1 MLHILMIAAEAVPF
15 VKTGG
20 LADVIGSLPKSLRQL
35 GADVRVML
43 PKYEDMGQ
51 DWASKATLL
60 ASFTVQVGWRRQYC
74 GVEMITHDG
83 ITYYLLDNEYYF
95 KRRGLYGYG
104 DDGERFAFFCE
115 AVLESLP
122 RLDWQP
128 DILHAHDWH
137 CALVP
142 VFLRAHYGQ
151 NSWYA
156 QLKTMF
162 TIHNLHYQ
170 GIFGY
175 EIMNELLNLGNEHF
189 HANGLEHY
197 GNVNWMKGAI
207 NYSDC
212 ITTVSPT
219 YAEEIQT
226 PYYGESL
233 DGTLRARK
241 DRLFGIINGLDT
253 ELYDPMLDQ
262 HIPTPYRKSL
272 LKKAANKLAL
282 QAELGLPTNKE
293 IPIIAIVTRLVEQ
306 KGIDLMTYI
315 LETLLREE
323 AQWVILGTGEAHY
336 EKRFRDAAYH
346 HPEQLSAQIKFD
358 EGLARR
364 IYAGSDLFLMP
375 SRFEPCGIGQMIAM
389 RYCTVPI
396 VRETG
401 GLIDTVEPYNEF
413 TGEGHGFTFHQYN
426 AHDML
431 SAIQQALRLFQ
442 SPEHWHQIINNM
454 TRQDFS
460 WHRSARKY
468 LQQYESLMS
477 I

>member
-51 DWASKATLL
+51 DWAAKSEWLT
-60 ASFTVQVGWRRQYC
+60 SFTVQVGWRRQYC
-74 GVEMITHDG
+74 GVEMLTHDG

-122 RLDWQP
+122 RLGWQP
-128 DILHAHDWH
+128 NVLHAHDWH
-137 CALVP
+137 SALVP

-151 NSWYA
+151 NSFYA
-156 QLKTMF
+156 QFKTMF

-175 EIMNELLNLGNEHF
+175 EIMNDLLNLGNEHF
-189 HANGLEHY
+189 HANALEHY

-241 DRLFGIINGLDT
+241 DRLIGIINGLDT

-262 HIPTPYRKSL
+262 HIDTPYRKSL

-282 QAELGLPTNKE
+282 QVELGLPTNKE
-293 IPIIAIVTRLVEQ
+293 IPVIAIVTRLVEQ
-306 KGIDLMTYI
+306 KGIDLITYI
-315 LETLLREE
+315 LETLLREQ
-323 AQWVILGTGEAHY
+323 AQWVILGSGEAHY

-346 HPEQLSAQIKFD
+346 FPEQLSAQIKFD

-364 IYAGSDLFLMP
+364 IYAGS
-375 SRFEPCGIGQMIAM
+375 
-389 RYCTVPI
+389 
-396 VRETG
+396 
-401 GLIDTVEPYNEF
+401 
-413 TGEGHGFTFHQYN
+413 
-426 AHDML
+426 
-431 SAIQQALRLFQ
+431 
-442 SPEHWHQIINNM
+442 
-454 TRQDFS
+454 
-460 WHRSARKY
+460 
-468 LQQYESLMS
+468 
-477 I
+477 